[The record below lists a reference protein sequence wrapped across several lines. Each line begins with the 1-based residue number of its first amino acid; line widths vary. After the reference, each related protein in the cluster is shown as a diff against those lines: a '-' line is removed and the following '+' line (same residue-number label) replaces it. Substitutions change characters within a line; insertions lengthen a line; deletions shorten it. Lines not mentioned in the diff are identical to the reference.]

1 MKDLKERLYIAT
13 FSKDAV
19 KVIKENRANIE
30 VNDTCISENLD
41 DIPKIRGIIKAEI
54 EESGAERVF
63 IHGPFTEIHPAAI
76 DHRIV
81 EAGLVRLN
89 EAYEAIKDFSK
100 DMVVHSG
107 YVPFIY
113 IPVWQVERSIEF
125 WKEFMKDKPKDFH
138 IYIENVLEEEP
149 DMLKEIVKGVADDRV
164 KICLDVGHANVMMKE
179 GHVYRWVEY
188 LGKDIGHFHIHNN
201 YGEDDK
207 HLSLGEG
214 AIDYEKFFDVVDK
227 YCDDDVTFTIEDR
240 DCDKSMNW
248 LKERGYI

>member
-1 MKDLKERLYIAT
+1 MKNLRERLYIAT
-13 FSKDAV
+13 FSKDAL
-19 KVIKENRANIE
+19 KVIKEEKLNIE
-30 VNDTCISENLD
+30 VNDTCISEDLD
-41 DIPKIRGIIKAEI
+41 DTASLEKRIKDEVKSCEAKK
-54 EESGAERVF
+54 VF

-89 EAYEAIKDFSK
+89 EAYQVTKDISK

-113 IPVWQVERSIEF
+113 IPVWQVEKSIEF
-125 WKEFMKDKPKDFH
+125 WKRFMEDKPKDFH
-138 IYIENVLEEEP
+138 IYIENVLEDSP
-149 DMLKEIVKGVADDRV
+149 HMLKEIVRGVDDERV
-164 KICLDVGHANVMMKE
+164 KICLDVGHANAMMKDDD
-179 GHVYRWVEY
+179 VYRWVEF

-201 YGEDDK
+201 FKDGDS

-214 AIDYEKFFDVVDK
+214 SVDFEKLFDVIDK
-227 YCDDDVTFTIEDR
+227 SCDDVTFTIEDR
-240 DCDKSMNW
+240 DCIKSVKW